1 MEYNLDLGGGGLW
14 QIANRSRVQMMSYII
29 DCPKGGTIVID
40 GGMYCREDADEL
52 YRLLEARGKKVDLW
66 FFTHCHYDHYGAWL
80 KLIEDGRF
88 DLDVGALCFH
98 FPDREWLL
106 SKEDREYTERLFA
119 ALDGYRM
126 PIVTPCAGDAFS
138 CGGIEVE
145 VLNEPIGY
153 REYPSINPTSILL
166 KAHFPK
172 RSVLFLGDFD
182 VWAEKDY
189 MENFS
194 TEKLRCDIVQM
205 AHHGQK
211 GVSREFYGLIA
222 PRYCLYPAPAWL
234 WENNKGRLA
243 THETRGQGP
252 FTTLETRR
260 WMAEMQV
267 IESFH
272 AGYGDWV
279 FR

>member
-1 MEYNLDLGGGGLW
+1 MEYNLDLGGGSLW

-40 GGMYCREDADEL
+40 GGMYCSEDADEL
-52 YRLLEARGKKVDLW
+52 YRLLAARGKRVDLW

-80 KLIEDGRF
+80 KLIEEGRF
-88 DLDVGALCFH
+88 DIDVGALCFH
-98 FPDREWLL
+98 FPEREWLL

-119 ALDGYRM
+119 ALDAYRM
-126 PIVTPCAGDAFS
+126 PIVTPRAGDVLS
-138 CGGIEVE
+138 CGGIDVE

-166 KAHFPK
+166 KVHFPK

-189 MENFS
+189 KENFS
-194 TEKLRCDIVQM
+194 VEGLRCDIVQM
-205 AHHGQK
+205 AHHGQR
-211 GVSREFYGLIA
+211 GVSRAFYELIA
-222 PRYCLYPAPAWL
+222 PKYCLYPAPAWL
-234 WENNKGRLA
+234 WENNKGRFG